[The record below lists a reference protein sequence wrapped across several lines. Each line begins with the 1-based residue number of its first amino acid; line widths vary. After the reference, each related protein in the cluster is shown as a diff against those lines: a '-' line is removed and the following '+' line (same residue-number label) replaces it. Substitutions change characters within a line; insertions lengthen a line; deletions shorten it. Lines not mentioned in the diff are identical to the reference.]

1 MQTHMP
7 TTVMKCPAKIIEEDA
22 VNVSYQIRTMRNRPV
37 FSYETLEKAKQG
49 KVDAEK
55 RVGIPM
61 QIYRI
66 TLQEELID

>member
-1 MQTHMP
+1 
-7 TTVMKCPAKIIEEDA
+7 MK
-22 VNVSYQIRTMRNRPV
+22 VSYQIRTMRNRPV

-66 TLQEELID
+66 TLQEEPID

>member
-1 MQTHMP
+1 MM
-7 TTVMKCPAKIIEEDA
+7 
-22 VNVSYQIRTMRNRPV
+22 NVSYQIRTMRNRPV

-49 KVDAEK
+49 KAEAEK

-66 TLQEELID
+66 TFQEELID